1 MSTEIDIQI
10 HDMASV
16 PSDKLWSYLDSG
28 NQLKVIVENR
38 PWEEVTSRSLLRFR
52 PRMVFV
58 CPKVF
63 PGISTDQNANAWV
76 NGEEFMDIIVT
87 GELSDKF
94 PAVLRALAKAVKE
107 AADANPLA

>member
-1 MSTEIDIQI
+1 MSREVDIQI
-10 HDMASV
+10 HDMKSI
-16 PSDKLWSYLDSG
+16 PSDKLWAYLDSG

-38 PWEEVTSRSLLRFR
+38 PWEEVTSRSLNRFR

-58 CPKVF
+58 CPKVY

-76 NGEEFMDIIVT
+76 GGEEFMDIIVGAEVQGNLPT
-87 GELSDKF
+87 VLIELI
-94 PAVLRALAKAVKE
+94 AAVKE